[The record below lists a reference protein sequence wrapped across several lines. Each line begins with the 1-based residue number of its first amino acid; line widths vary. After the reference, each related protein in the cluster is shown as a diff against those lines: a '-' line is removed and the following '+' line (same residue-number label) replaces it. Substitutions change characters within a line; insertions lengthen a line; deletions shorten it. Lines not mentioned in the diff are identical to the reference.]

1 MITRCRELGYVPVV
15 AAELEFYLLS
25 RESGQRPVPASGLRS
40 GAQRDRI
47 DAYGLARLDDMSPLF
62 DELYATA
69 RAQGLPVRTLMSE
82 YAPGQFEITLEHR
95 TDALQAIDEAILFK
109 RAVRGIAARHGCI
122 ASFMAKPFAER
133 AGSGMH
139 LHASLADADGVNLF
153 ASDEP
158 AGTPLLRHA
167 IGGLKAT
174 LGESMA
180 VWAPHANSYRRF
192 RSQSYAPVAATW
204 GINNRTVSLR
214 VPADP
219 PPSRHIEHRVAGADA
234 NPYLVAAVV
243 LAGMLHGIEHRLDPG
258 PPVRGNG
265 YEQAGAGALPAHW
278 PQALET
284 AAGSRFLTDALG
296 ADLLRVFLAVKR
308 QELGRFTALVTDRDY
323 EWYLDSV

>member
-1 MITRCRELGYVPVV
+1 
-15 AAELEFYLLS
+15 
-25 RESGQRPVPASGLRS
+25 
-40 GAQRDRI
+40 
-47 DAYGLARLDDMSPLF
+47 MSPLF

-95 TDALQAIDEAILFK
+95 PDALQAIDEAILFK

-122 ASFMAKPFAER
+122 ASFMAKPFAGR

-139 LHASLADADGVNLF
+139 LHASLADVDGVNLF
-153 ASDEP
+153 ASDAP

-167 IGGLKAT
+167 IGGLRAT
-174 LGESMA
+174 LGEAMA
-180 VWAPHANSYRRF
+180 IWAPHANSYRRF

-214 VPADP
+214 VPAG
-219 PPSRHIEHRVAGADA
+219 PSATRHVEHRVAGADA

-243 LAGMLHGIEHRLDPG
+243 LSGMLHGIERRLDPG
-258 PPVRGNG
+258 PPVEGNG
-265 YEQAGAGALPAHW
+265 YEQATAAGALPTHW
-278 PQALET
+278 PDALET
-284 AAGSRFLTDALG
+284 AAASTFLADALG
-296 ADLLRVFLAVKR
+296 ADLLRIFLAVKR
-308 QELGRFTALVTDRDY
+308 QECARFAALVTDRDY